1 MIEHLFNGSISL
13 LSIFLTA
20 VVGAWVKRLQAREDE
35 KKKQREAD
43 SKRQKAVEEGLLAL
57 LRDRLLQGCENYE
70 KQGWV
75 DIRAAQNV
83 QMMYTAY
90 HNLGGN
96 GIVTDVYDSFR
107 ELPYY
112 PPKGGN

>member
-43 SKRQKAVEEGLLAL
+43 SKYQPIQWLLT
-57 LRDRLLQGCENYE
+57 C
-70 KQGWV
+70 
-75 DIRAAQNV
+75 
-83 QMMYTAY
+83 
-90 HNLGGN
+90 
-96 GIVTDVYDSFR
+96 
-107 ELPYY
+107 
-112 PPKGGN
+112 